1 MTIVI
6 SWENIT
12 DRLKILKIDSNH
24 SAAFSTVTQR
34 IFTTYTTDST
44 TETSSDI
51 YLPKPEY
58 TNLLG
63 REKEIENIKE
73 VLSETRRGKII
84 GVDGFGGIGKTALV
98 QEIIKSHSDVG
109 FDKVIWQTASTRD
122 DSEKMTFAT
131 VLDAIATQLNRL
143 DLFKLKRE
151 EIEIKIRELLQ
162 EQPVLIVLDNMET
175 SDEPQNEI
183 IQKLLPI
190 LGSSKALL
198 TSRHRF
204 TETFGD
210 NLFPIHLRGFNK
222 EAAINL
228 MEETATHKNMLRDF
242 KAVKDNQ
249 LEQMIQVTGD
259 ESFGYTPMALKFILG
274 QLQKFDP
281 EVIVEGL
288 EGVRLTDENGEIS
301 DKDEFKQF
309 WKHIFLTSFKLL
321 SYLDRK
327 FMSGMTLF
335 EPSIGSKYNEI
346 MSTIRLSNEEF
357 RLVVDSTWKVSFLEI
372 GQIDSRK
379 TYYLH
384 RLSYTF
390 FFAIISQFSKRRI

>member
-1 MTIVI
+1 
-6 SWENIT
+6 
-12 DRLKILKIDSNH
+12 
-24 SAAFSTVTQR
+24 
-34 IFTTYTTDST
+34 
-44 TETSSDI
+44 
-51 YLPKPEY
+51 
-58 TNLLG
+58 
-63 REKEIENIKE
+63 
-73 VLSETRRGKII
+73 
-84 GVDGFGGIGKTALV
+84 
-98 QEIIKSHSDVG
+98 
-109 FDKVIWQTASTRD
+109 
-122 DSEKMTFAT
+122 
-131 VLDAIATQLNRL
+131 
-143 DLFKLKRE
+143 
-151 EIEIKIRELLQ
+151 
-162 EQPVLIVLDNMET
+162 
-175 SDEPQNEI
+175 
-183 IQKLLPI
+183 
-190 LGSSKALL
+190 
-198 TSRHRF
+198 
-204 TETFGD
+204 
-210 NLFPIHLRGFNK
+210 
-222 EAAINL
+222 

-390 FFAIISQFSKRRI
+390 SLRLFHNLVRDEYKMKTDYSELISLEELEDYSGLFTPEELDRLAQNFEEMLSFYEELIPCFVETYVSATNSYDDYLNPKKRAKLANKFQKAEEDLERECLDFFKQKFPTLKEQLKKRVLKTCGHLLLIFVIVLPPSTMSVLTGRI